1 MSRQCFSPVSVFL
14 VGTLLLTACSR
25 PTRTMGISMSTA
37 PTRFEREWRAYGK
50 HPPQK
55 ALAVAG
61 NLTGLYVSGV
71 AFGDSSDVL
80 AREQAFSNC
89 EQRRADR
96 RIEAACRIYAIGD
109 TVLEG
114 VLNAEK

>member
-25 PTRTMGISMSTA
+25 SARTIGISMSAA
-37 PTRFEREWRAYGK
+37 PTRFEREWRAYRK

-61 NLTGLYVSGV
+61 NLMGLYVSGV
-71 AFGDSSDVL
+71 AFGDSSDIL
-80 AREQAFSNC
+80 AREQALSNC

-96 RIEAACRIYAIGD
+96 RLEAACRMYAIGD

-114 VLNAEK
+114 VMNAEK